1 MYRAR
6 YPDFDSSGRLD
17 RALRVLVVASIAVL
31 LGTVVGGASVFAI
44 VSALNTPPRHEARAD
59 SRTAS
64 EAALAGGPVIKR
76 LSPNSAAAASPAPA
90 PDASTA
96 TSTTPVQPET
106 PPLQATRPG
115 LAEPQG
121 RRKNAPVAQPSQTSS
136 EALSASHGMDGIQ
149 ETPKPRDSTAPQ
161 AVDSTIANNRA
172 DRSSRNWEAGQRR
185 AIVTARP
192 AGPSASANRRV
203 PPREAVSNEIGARAA
218 AASQTRSLWNYS
230 GRDEYWREG
239 QAKEATHSMARRVSR
254 KVPSQPEY
262 AERYDGRAE
271 PKSWEARDPW
281 RGLVRWGDDQSGGDF
296 FGRDNWRNG
305 SYE

>member
-76 LSPNSAAAASPAPA
+76 LSPNSAAPAASPAPA

-115 LAEPQG
+115 
-121 RRKNAPVAQPSQTSS
+121 
-136 EALSASHGMDGIQ
+136 GIQ
-149 ETPKPRDSTAPQ
+149 AETPKPRDSTASQ
-161 AVDSTIANNRA
+161 AVDSATANNRA
-172 DRSSRNWEAGQRR
+172 NRSSRNWQVGQRR

-192 AGPSASANRRV
+192 AGPSASANRQV
-203 PPREAVSNEIGARAA
+203 PPREADSNEIGARAA
-218 AASQTRSLWNYS
+218 AASQERSLWNYS
-230 GRDEYWREG
+230 GRGEYWREG

-262 AERYDGRAE
+262 AEQYDVERNLNPGKPAIRG
-271 PKSWEARDPW
+271 EAALDGEIAANGESPIKVEATFSVATI
-281 RGLVRWGDDQSGGDF
+281 GGTVRTSKVCYYVYYRELDLIDILSG
-296 FGRDNWRNG
+296 
-305 SYE
+305 